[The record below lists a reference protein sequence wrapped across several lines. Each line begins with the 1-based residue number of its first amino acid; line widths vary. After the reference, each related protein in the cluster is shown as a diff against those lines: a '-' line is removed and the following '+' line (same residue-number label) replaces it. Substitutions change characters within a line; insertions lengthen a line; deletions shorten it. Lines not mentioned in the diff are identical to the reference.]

1 MKREQKEK
9 KYNHEQMNNFSK
21 NFVYLCNE
29 CMLSKHDLTGGLSSP
44 KHCFATNTYLKLRK
58 YHTLD
63 ENDSNKD
70 WCPQDGTIRSFIE
83 MFCKHFTPSVSINDM
98 MNTDLSNRKFQKRE
112 SAIMT
117 DFFEGV
123 YFCYYLTVL
132 NTLRF
137 GLLKIKNYS
146 ENRYNCEAMLT
157 ISENLFSLC
166 RKDIEQVVQGDKSL
180 KELYDD
186 LLNRT
191 DINHIDKNFGY
202 YTGEVS
208 LFSESVLIVLNPQ
221 NNVYFRVL
229 TFQRYDK
236 YSNPK
241 CIGVIANTMRSVY
254 AAKDVTYQKML
265 LSRYNIY
272 NEKNA
277 SLIMSSLALDKIENN
292 IVLNNESKNQQ
303 MYKLIRQF
311 ENYN

>member
-1 MKREQKEK
+1 
-9 KYNHEQMNNFSK
+9 
-21 NFVYLCNE
+21 
-29 CMLSKHDLTGGLSSP
+29 
-44 KHCFATNTYLKLRK
+44 
-58 YHTLD
+58 
-63 ENDSNKD
+63 
-70 WCPQDGTIRSFIE
+70 
-83 MFCKHFTPSVSINDM
+83 
-98 MNTDLSNRKFQKRE
+98 
-112 SAIMT
+112 MT

-123 YFCYYLTVL
+123 YFCYYMTVS

-146 ENRYNCEAMLT
+146 ENRYNCEAILT
-157 ISENLFSLC
+157 IGENLFSSFC
-166 RKDIEQVVQGDKSL
+166 RKDIEQVVQEEKSL
-180 KELYDD
+180 KKLYED

-191 DINHIDKNFGY
+191 DINLKDKNFGY

-208 LFSESVLIVLNPQ
+208 LSSESVLIVLNPQ
-221 NNVYFRVL
+221 NNMYFRVL

-241 CIGVIANTMRSVY
+241 CISVIANTMRSAY

-277 SLIMSSLALDKIENN
+277 PLIMSSLALDKIENN
-292 IVLNNESKNQQ
+292 IVLNNESKNRQ